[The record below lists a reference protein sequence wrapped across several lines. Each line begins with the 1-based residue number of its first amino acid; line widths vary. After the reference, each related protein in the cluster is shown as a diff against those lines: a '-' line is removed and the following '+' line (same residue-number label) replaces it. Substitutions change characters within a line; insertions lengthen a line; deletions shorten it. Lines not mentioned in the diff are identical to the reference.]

1 MIALFQPGRG
11 RARIRFAVFWL
22 VLLGCLAQTAPAMP
36 AAAAPEAQVDRYL
49 EGQMRKLRIPGLA
62 VAVVKDGR
70 IVLVRHY
77 GTASVEFGQPVGDD
91 TVFAINSVT
100 KAFTGVAAMRL
111 VQAGKLDLA
120 APVGRYLPD
129 LPADWRGIT
138 IRQLLSHTSGLPDI
152 MRAPTVETDAAAAW
166 AWVQQ
171 KPVDF
176 APGDR
181 FAYCQTNYTIIQRV
195 LNSIEGRV
203 LDAPLAEEQL
213 HLAGMKHTFY
223 GDAYDVIPG
232 KAPTYRW
239 KLPGPFVNGYS
250 SAAPDAAWTLK
261 AASERFLPF
270 RRASSGLNS
279 TATDLAN
286 WLIAVN
292 YGRLLTPEAR
302 DAMWTPAAFTNG
314 KYGDWALGWQVW
326 RRGSHRAIGMTGGG
340 RAAVFFY
347 PEDHVGVV
355 ILTNLAGA
363 FPEDFVDKV
372 ASLYAPE
379 LPLSGVPALRIAVDE
394 SGYPHASDIA
404 AAMQA
409 KDPRVAWPETELN
422 DWGYRLLSTGRA
434 RDALAIF
441 QLIVE
446 KFPES
451 ANAEDSLAQ
460 AYHVVGD
467 TSNSILH
474 YRRVLQLDPTSESA
488 RHHIEEMAS
497 GVGSK

>member
-1 MIALFQPGRG
+1 MIAIFQSGRSW
-11 RARIRFAVFWL
+11 ACIRSAVSWL
-22 VLLGCLAQTAPAMP
+22 VLLSCPSHIALAMP
-36 AAAAPEAQVDRYL
+36 VVTPEARVDHYL

-62 VAVVKDGR
+62 VTVVKHDR
-70 IVLVRHY
+70 IVLARHY
-77 GTASVEFGQPVGDD
+77 GTASIEFRQPVRDD

-129 LPADWRGIT
+129 LPADWRRVT

-171 KPVDF
+171 RPIDF

-195 LNSIEGRV
+195 LNNIEGRA

-213 HLAGMKHTFY
+213 HLAGMRHTFY

-239 KLPGPFVNGYS
+239 KLPGPLINGYS
-250 SAAPDAAWTLK
+250 GAMPDATRTLM

-286 WLIAVN
+286 WLIAIN
-292 YGRLLTPEAR
+292 DGRLLTPEAR
-302 DAMWTPAAFTNG
+302 NTMWTPVAFTDG
-314 KYGDWALGWQVW
+314 KPGEWALGWQTW
-326 RRGSHRAIGMTGGG
+326 KRGSHHVVGMTGGG
-340 RAAVFFY
+340 RAAVFYF
-347 PEDHVGVV
+347 PEDQVGVV

-372 ASLYAPE
+372 ASIYAPG
-379 LPLSGVPALRIAVDE
+379 LPLSGVPALRIALDE
-394 SGYPHASDIA
+394 MGYQHALDA
-404 AAMQA
+404 AAAIEA
-409 KDPRVAWPETELN
+409 KDPQVAWPEMELN

-434 RDALAIF
+434 RDALPIF
-441 QLIVE
+441 RLIVE
-446 KFPES
+446 KFPKS

-467 TSNSILH
+467 TKNSVLH

-488 RHHIEEMAS
+488 RRHIEEMPS
-497 GVGSK
+497 GTEQ

>member
-1 MIALFQPGRG
+1 MIAIFESGYR
-11 RARIRFAVFWL
+11 RTCIRFAVS
-22 VLLGCLAQTAPAMP
+22 LLIPLCCLPHSAVAMP
-36 AAAAPEAQVDRYL
+36 ATASPEAQVDSYL
-49 EGQMRKLRIPGLA
+49 AGQMRKLRIPGLA
-62 VAVVKDGR
+62 VAIVKDGHV
-70 IVLVRHY
+70 VLARHY
-77 GTASVEFGQPVGDD
+77 GTASIEFGQPVRDD

-111 VQAGKLDLA
+111 VQSGKLDLA

-129 LPADWRGIT
+129 LPADWRGVT
-138 IRQLLSHTSGLPDI
+138 IRQLLSHSSGLPDI

-176 APGDR
+176 APGER

-195 LNSIEGRV
+195 LNSLEGRA

-232 KAPTYRW
+232 KAPTYSW

-250 SAAPDAAWTLK
+250 GATPDATWTLR
-261 AASERFLPF
+261 ATSERFLPF

-286 WLIAVN
+286 WLIAIN
-292 YGRLLTPEAR
+292 DGRLLTPGAR
-302 DAMWTPAAFTNG
+302 DAMWTPVAFANG
-314 KYGDWALGWQVW
+314 KQGTWALGWQAW
-326 RRGSHRAIGMTGGG
+326 KRGGHRTVGMTGGG
-340 RAAVFFY
+340 RAAAFY
-347 PEDHVGVV
+347 FPEDRVGVV

-372 ASLYAPE
+372 ASIYAPE
-379 LPLSGVPALRIAVDE
+379 LPLSGVPALRIALDE
-394 SGYPHASDIA
+394 KGYQHASDVASAIEI
-404 AAMQA
+404 
-409 KDPRVAWPETELN
+409 KDPQVAWPEMELN

-441 QLIVE
+441 QLVAE

-451 ANAEDSLAQ
+451 ANAEDSFAQ
-460 AYHVVGD
+460 AYHVVSD
-467 TSNSILH
+467 TKNSILH

-488 RHHIEEMAS
+488 KRHIEEMTS
-497 GVGSK
+497 GVKQ